1 MSDPFSIDVG
11 FDIAGHPNLRDS
23 SLSLDVVAAATLNLP
38 GLKLAVEK
46 ARLSL
51 SLGVAFGPNGP
62 ALTPGFVLAPPAG
75 AGTELEL
82 PGFTGGGY
90 LAKAGDEWRGAL
102 AASLGPVSVSGFGI
116 LTTDEF
122 SLLVLLAAEF
132 TPPIQLS
139 FGFTLVG
146 VGGLVG
152 INRRPD
158 TEALR
163 AAALSGDLSTL
174 LFPRDPVA
182 DAPRLLPVLSTCFP
196 YSPGDIVVGPMLK
209 VGWGT
214 PTLLAATVAVLVA
227 SDGMVIV
234 GRLAITLPFE
244 QAAIIR
250 LEALVLATIDAGGLA
265 LDATLANS
273 NIVGIPVEGDIKL
286 RVRAGDNALFA
297 ISAGGFHPAFTPPEG
312 MGGMR
317 RIGTEIS
324 PGPFLRARLGAYL
337 AVTTNSVQFGAHA
350 ELEAGIGGFGIK
362 GHFDFDALII
372 FDPFG
377 FQVDFA
383 AGVSVECADFEVGS
397 LELDGHIAGPSPWR
411 IRGHAHV
418 SILFFSVD
426 VDIPEITFGSPD
438 AANVPPARDP
448 LAVLCAQ
455 LAVPANWTATSRA
468 VPALARLRPGVE
480 RDHAA
485 VHPMA
490 EVGFRQTAVPLDIDL
505 QRMDGVAL
513 PNATTLRVASQAG
526 DPPLQMRQDQFPPSQ
541 FRNLDDKAK
550 LSSAGYAVFDAGFDV
565 DPQGGHS
572 GDAPQGRDDI
582 TPEISVLA
590 ADFFFAKRLG
600 QLAVGVIAQAGHRMV
615 PPPPLEPFLT
625 LHDPGQAVVASVHDL
640 SNATATLTAAYA
652 ASPDAAM
659 AAAAAGVAAA
669 GAHAAVAE
677 QLISALGAH
686 DATTASTLQVARAW
700 EVA

>member
-1 MSDPFSIDVG
+1 
-11 FDIAGHPNLRDS
+11 
-23 SLSLDVVAAATLNLP
+23 
-38 GLKLAVEK
+38 
-46 ARLSL
+46 
-51 SLGVAFGPNGP
+51 
-62 ALTPGFVLAPPAG
+62 
-75 AGTELEL
+75 
-82 PGFTGGGY
+82 
-90 LAKAGDEWRGAL
+90 
-102 AASLGPVSVSGFGI
+102 
-116 LTTDEF
+116 
-122 SLLVLLAAEF
+122 
-132 TPPIQLS
+132 LS

-152 INRRPD
+152 VNRRPD
-158 TEALR
+158 TEALQ
-163 AAALSGDLSTL
+163 AAAQSGDLSNL
-174 LFPRDPVA
+174 LFPRDPVV

-214 PTLLAATVAVLVA
+214 PTLVAATVAVLVA
-227 SDGMVIV
+227 SDGVVIV

-244 QAAIIR
+244 QAAIIH
-250 LEALVLATIDAGGLA
+250 LEALVLATIDADGLA
-265 LDATLANS
+265 LSATVANS
-273 NIVGIPVEGDIKL
+273 NIAGIPVEGDIKL
-286 RVRAGDNALFA
+286 RVRAGGNALFA

-337 AVTTNSVQFGAHA
+337 AVTTDSVQFGAHA

-397 LELDGHIAGPSPWR
+397 LELDGHISGPSPWR

-438 AANVPPARDP
+438 AANLPPARDQF
-448 LAVLCAQ
+448 AVLCAQ

-480 RDHAA
+480 RDRAA

-490 EVGFRQTAVPLDIDL
+490 EVAFRQTAVPLDIDL

-513 PNATTLRVASQAG
+513 PNATTLRVAAQDH

-565 DPQGGHS
+565 NPQGGHS

-590 ADFFFAKRLG
+590 AGFFFAKRAG
-600 QLAVGVIAQAGHRMV
+600 QLADGVITQAGHTMV

-640 SNATATLTAAYA
+640 SNAMATLTAAYA

-669 GAHAAVAE
+669 GAHAGVAE
-677 QLISALGAH
+677 QLISTLGAH
-686 DATTASTLQVARAW
+686 DATVASTLQVARAW

>member
-1 MSDPFSIDVG
+1 MGDPFLIDVG

-23 SLSLDVVAAATLNLP
+23 SLSLDVVADATLNLP
-38 GLKLAVEK
+38 GLTLAVDK

-51 SLGVAFGPNGP
+51 SLGVAFGANGP
-62 ALTPGFVLAPPAG
+62 ALTPGFALAPPAG
-75 AGTELEL
+75 AGAELAL

-90 LAKAGDEWRGAL
+90 LVKVGDEWRGAL
-102 AASLGPVSVSGFGI
+102 AASLGPVSVGGFGI
-116 LTTDEF
+116 LTTDEL
-122 SLLVLLAAEF
+122 SMLVLLAAEF

-139 FGFTLVG
+139 FGFTLTG

-152 INRRPD
+152 VNRRPD

-163 AAALSGDLSTL
+163 AAAQSGDLSNL

-196 YSPGDIVVGPMLK
+196 YSRGDIVVGPMLK

-214 PTLLAATVAVLVA
+214 PTLVAATVAVLVA
-227 SDGMVIV
+227 SDGEVIV

-250 LEALVLATIDAGGLA
+250 LEALVLATIDADGLA
-265 LDATLANS
+265 LAATLANS
-273 NIVGIPVEGDIKL
+273 NIAGIPVEGDIKL
-286 RVRAGDNALFA
+286 RIRAGDNALFA
-297 ISAGGFHPAFTPPEG
+297 ISAAGFHPAFTPPEG

-337 AVTTNSVQFGAHA
+337 AITTNSVQFGAHA
-350 ELEAGIGGFGIK
+350 ELEAGISGFGIK

-372 FDPFG
+372 LDPFG
-377 FQVDFA
+377 FQVDFS

-397 LELDGHIAGPSPWR
+397 VELDGHIAGPSPWR

-418 SILFFSVD
+418 HVLFFSDD

-490 EVGFRQTAVPLDIDL
+490 EVAFRQTAVPLDIDL

-513 PNATTLRVASQAG
+513 PNATTVRVASQDG

-550 LSSAGYAVFDAGFDV
+550 LSSAGYALFDAGFDLN
-565 DPQGGHS
+565 PQGGHS

-582 TPEISVLA
+582 TPETSVLA
-590 ADFFFAKRLG
+590 TGFFFAKRPG
-600 QLAVGVIAQAGHRMV
+600 QLAVGVITRAGHGMV
-615 PPPPLEPFLT
+615 PAPPLEPFLT

-640 SNATATLTAAYA
+640 SDARATLTAAYA

-669 GAHAAVAE
+669 GAHAGVAE

-686 DATTASTLQVARAW
+686 DPTTASTLQVARAW